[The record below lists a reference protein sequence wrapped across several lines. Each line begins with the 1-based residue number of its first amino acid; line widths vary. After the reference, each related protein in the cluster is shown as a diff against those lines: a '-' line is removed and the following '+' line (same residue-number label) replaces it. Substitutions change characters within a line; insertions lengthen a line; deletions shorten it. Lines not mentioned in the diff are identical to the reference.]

1 MAEDIEGQN
10 WKFIWVF
17 ELNLKKILFV
27 FSFHSVCLYVTKAT
41 ILDRGL
47 EKRGYIYLG
56 EDLPPPNGRCIWLEE
71 PIRKPISPLRPSV
84 WRRGDSNQG
93 SRLSLVTTCGQ
104 RLRLEQ
110 PNPKTSFIHFELR
123 PCLEM
128 SRSRIQYCLALFA
141 RFETI
146 FWRSTGDSGVLS
158 PPPPR
163 PLLCPDWISNAYKC
177 TY

>member
-1 MAEDIEGQN
+1 MSCNIWTELEEDTFCFQ
-10 WKFIWVF
+10 
-17 ELNLKKILFV
+17 LS
-27 FSFHSVCLYVTKAT
+27 FSLSYVTKAT

-47 EKRGYIYLG
+47 EKEVLDILER
-56 EDLPPPNGRCIWLEE
+56 DLPPSNGRCIWLEE

-93 SRLSLVTTCGQ
+93 ARLSLVTTCGQ

-110 PNPKTSFIHFELR
+110 PNLKKSFIYFQLR
-123 PCLEM
+123 PCSEI

-146 FWRSTGDSGVLS
+146 FWRSTGDGGVLS